1 MTVEMDD
8 PHFFHGWIIGV
19 NGWLKSIAHNL
30 LNTGMKTYKI
40 GSHQVLPFGKVS
52 PIKMR

>member
-1 MTVEMDD
+1 MED
-8 PHFFHGWIIGV
+8 PHFFIGWILGV

-30 LNTGMKTYKI
+30 SNARMKTYKI
-40 GSHQVLPFGKVS
+40 GSHQVLSLIKVS